1 MKQVDTKLALLKSE
15 TQDLIER
22 CGDLGDDKMVQ
33 LLSEVAEMLDVA
45 HNTFLGNALS
55 SISSIANS
63 ENRKN

>member
-33 LLSEVAEMLDVA
+33 LLSEVSEMLDVA
-45 HNTFLGNALS
+45 HNTLLGNALS